1 MPQEYSWEDRQRA
14 CDLYVMGGL
23 TFPQV
28 AQVTGISESQLKRWS
43 AQEKEWAEKRG
54 EADPKDWPE
63 LRKEFRLAQSSA
75 PRQAVLLRAML
86 INNAISSKGEFKKV
100 LAAAMWEK
108 SQRSAGGDARP
119 TEVPPPP
126 VPEPP
131 ASETSPLPEIKS
143 PQDAVAVLQE
153 LVNQKVRWVASNP
166 GQLTSQAIKDMNQI
180 LALMEEL
187 KVKYQPAAGEAVE
200 APPDG
205 EALQRLVAEVNK
217 ILGVK

>member
-75 PRQAVLLRAML
+75 PRQAVLLRALL

-108 SQRSAGGDARP
+108 TRAG
-119 TEVPPPP
+119 EVSPPP

-143 PQDAVAVLQE
+143 PQAAVAVLQE

-166 GQLTSQAIKDMNQI
+166 GQLTSQAIKDMNEI